1 RLFRAGGGWMVR
13 WTLRDA
19 GTEIARITR
28 SATSAIPLLAA
39 GADLAADELARRYHE
54 VTVSGPP
61 GEYVVRVHAI
71 ASAGAY
77 ARLRAYLDA
86 LPFVRAVAPL
96 AAEGDRLTLRL
107 NLASGIEG
115 FRAAV
120 RQGAVLREDT
130 DAGAVPSFGLMP

>member
-1 RLFRAGGGWMVR
+1 
-13 WTLRDA
+13 
-19 GTEIARITR
+19 
-28 SATSAIPLLAA
+28 
-39 GADLAADELARRYHE
+39 
-54 VTVSGPP
+54 
-61 GEYVVRVHAI
+61 
-71 ASAGAY
+71 
-77 ARLRAYLDA
+77 
-86 LPFVRAVAPL
+86 VRAVAPL